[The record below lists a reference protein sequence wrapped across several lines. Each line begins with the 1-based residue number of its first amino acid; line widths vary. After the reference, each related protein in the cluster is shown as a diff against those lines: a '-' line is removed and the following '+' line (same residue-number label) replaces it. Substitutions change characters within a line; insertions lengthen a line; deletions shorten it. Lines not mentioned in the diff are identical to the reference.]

1 MKKTYRVPGGNLDR
15 LQEQI
20 EKRCEMDEEKACM
33 NGRGRNGYFEVD
45 SLDVWSFHDELFVD
59 IYSKRKGQHPP
70 IRIYG
75 DALAVK
81 ALIQRMA
88 EAVSKH

>member
-1 MKKTYRVPGGNLDR
+1 MDR
-15 LQEQI
+15 
-20 EKRCEMDEEKACM
+20 EKESV
-33 NGRGRNGYFEVD
+33 NGRGRNGHFEVD

-59 IYSKRKGQHPP
+59 IYSKRRGQYPP

-75 DALAVK
+75 DAVAVK